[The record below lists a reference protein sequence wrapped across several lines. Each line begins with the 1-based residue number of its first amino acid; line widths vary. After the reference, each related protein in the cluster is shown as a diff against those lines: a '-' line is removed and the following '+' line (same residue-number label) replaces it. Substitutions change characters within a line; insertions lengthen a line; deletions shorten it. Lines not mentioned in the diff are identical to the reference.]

1 MKPGQA
7 VITPVAS
14 TQASS
19 LPGAQPQ
26 TALASGGGSTPMR
39 HTSGGSPNSLITE
52 IKTEPVGNGAFS
64 PSSVSSGQPASS
76 PGQPMS
82 PPDWKGSVVN
92 GGQAQGGGAKPKA
105 TKGPNPRP
113 QEELCLVC
121 GDKASGYHYNALACE
136 GCKGFFRRS
145 ITRRYIGPQQIIL
158 ASLHRS
164 SRPSASQPMYL

>member
-1 MKPGQA
+1 
-7 VITPVAS
+7 
-14 TQASS
+14 
-19 LPGAQPQ
+19 
-26 TALASGGGSTPMR
+26 MR

-145 ITRRYIGPQQIIL
+145 ITRRYIGP
-158 ASLHRS
+158 
-164 SRPSASQPMYL
+164 